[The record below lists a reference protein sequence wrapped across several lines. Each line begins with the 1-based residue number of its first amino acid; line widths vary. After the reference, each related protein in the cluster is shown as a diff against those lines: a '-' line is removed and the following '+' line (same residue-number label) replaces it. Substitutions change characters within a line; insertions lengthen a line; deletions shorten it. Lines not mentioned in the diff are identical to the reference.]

1 MSDATHNYGASEPFE
16 HEPAGD
22 ESAAHADLGR
32 IWARNEVAL
41 RAFRLMA
48 VYEHLRLAVDWM
60 SAELKAQERLF
71 EDFPDA
77 EGAQAV
83 MADAAAMTAAILAE
97 RDHAAE
103 VVCSIFGETAFK
115 TGEVHAAFH
124 KVSAVLDD
132 IAREAGENRAP

>member
-1 MSDATHNYGASEPFE
+1 
-16 HEPAGD
+16 
-22 ESAAHADLGR
+22 
-32 IWARNEVAL
+32 
-41 RAFRLMA
+41 
-48 VYEHLRLAVDWM
+48 M

-97 RDHAAE
+97 RDRAAE

-115 TGEVHAAFH
+115 TGEVHLAFH

-132 IAREAGENRAP
+132 IAREAGDNHAS